1 MFYKVLDIPP
11 EVAVRRC
18 FFKVAFI
25 KNFAIFTGKHLC
37 WSLVFNNVA
46 GLRPTTSLK
55 TRLQQV
61 FPVSI
66 AKFLRTAFFKEHL
79 RWLVLYPWVLEDRSV
94 TSGRAQEMLNDFL
107 CLVKLRVQ
115 ATFIHENCIYF
126 NDLEFRTNSRN

>member
-1 MFYKVLDIPP
+1 ML
-11 EVAVRRC
+11 E
-18 FFKVAFI
+18 
-25 KNFAIFTGKHLC
+25 
-37 WSLVFNNVA
+37 SLFNKVA